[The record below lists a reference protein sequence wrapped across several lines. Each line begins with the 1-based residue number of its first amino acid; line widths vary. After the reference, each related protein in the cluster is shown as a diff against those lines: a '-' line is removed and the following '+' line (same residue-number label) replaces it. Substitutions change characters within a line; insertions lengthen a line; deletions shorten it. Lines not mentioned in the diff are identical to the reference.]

1 MHPPNSVSTPK
12 TVHKNRGIKTSGAS
26 IKRCMIYASVQL
38 YSEQFT
44 PELICE
50 WSTKGQLSHINPD
63 YVTSSEIEVAQ
74 NTHPQ

>member
-1 MHPPNSVSTPK
+1 
-12 TVHKNRGIKTSGAS
+12 
-26 IKRCMIYASVQL
+26 MIYASVQL